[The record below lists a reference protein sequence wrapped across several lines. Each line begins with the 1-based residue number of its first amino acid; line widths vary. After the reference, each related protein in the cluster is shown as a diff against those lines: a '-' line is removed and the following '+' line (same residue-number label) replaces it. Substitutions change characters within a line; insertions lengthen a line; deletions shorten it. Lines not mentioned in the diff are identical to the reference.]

1 MLSVAFAEVDLR
13 QVGSNVQ
20 ESALHVPSFEMPELP
35 ETGTLLCCFPLE
47 NVKSRG
53 GGYKYREH
61 ARGVF
66 GVLNILLV
74 FVSLYLA
81 SSVAPKCVAILR
93 VLHLPR
99 RSDLGFASALK

>member
-53 GGYKYREH
+53 GVQIQRAC
-61 ARGVF
+61 ARRL